1 MGGDAFPFR
10 RRGLAAMDDTEPART
25 FLLRLLRQT
34 ELATCRGET
43 RLASRAWTGEGI
55 APDALDACHRLLT
68 EARRG
73 GAVELVFGKGFQ
85 AHVIQ
90 RVRIADADRLAAF
103 LGEPRYAVRLAAM
116 DAALADVVAGGEPW
130 LAEVLDQCRAR
141 WARGEAA
148 FGLQPGDAEAARETL
163 QILRA
168 IAEDRHRG
176 RDVRSFSIEVTGRS
190 KALEERRQHVVAG
203 LRRIFSIDDAIGAGE
218 VLEAVGFEKFH
229 QPLLIR
235 ADLEI
240 GGATLRVC
248 PYVGLPPELVSDL
261 SLRRG
266 FASYVI
272 GIENLT
278 SFNRYVREIDDG
290 GVVIYTGGFPSRPV
304 LSTIKRL
311 AACTSAVWHWGD
323 IDPGGVRIFRTI
335 ERVVPGLQPHM
346 MDSATARAL
355 GREAAGDTSLSLE
368 AFEGSAIAGIAA
380 FLSRERTWM
389 LEQEAV
395 PPVAP
400 PTLDGDLVA
409 QPR

>member
-1 MGGDAFPFR
+1 
-10 RRGLAAMDDTEPART
+10 
-25 FLLRLLRQT
+25 
-34 ELATCRGET
+34 
-43 RLASRAWTGEGI
+43 
-55 APDALDACHRLLT
+55 
-68 EARRG
+68 
-73 GAVELVFGKGFQ
+73 
-85 AHVIQ
+85 
-90 RVRIADADRLAAF
+90 
-103 LGEPRYAVRLAAM
+103 
-116 DAALADVVAGGEPW
+116 
-130 LAEVLDQCRAR
+130 VLDHCRKR

-148 FGLQPGDAEAARETL
+148 FGLRPGDAEAARETL
-163 QILRA
+163 QVLRA
-168 IAEDRHRG
+168 VAEDRHRG
-176 RDVRSFSIEVTGRS
+176 RDARSFSIEITGRS

-240 GGATLRVC
+240 GGATLRVR
-248 PYVGLPPELVSDL
+248 PFVGLPPELVSAL
-261 SLRRG
+261 SLRNG
-266 FASYVI
+266 FESYVI

-304 LSTIKRL
+304 LGTIKRL
-311 AACTSAVWHWGD
+311 SACTGSAVWHWGD

-346 MDSATARAL
+346 MDGATARAL
-355 GREAAGDTSLSLE
+355 GREAAGDTSLSVG
-368 AFEGSAIAGIAA
+368 AFEGSAIADTAA

-400 PTLDGDLVA
+400 PTPGADLVA

>member
-1 MGGDAFPFR
+1 MGGDAFPFGC
-10 RRGLAAMDDTEPART
+10 RGLAAMDDAGPART
-25 FLLRLLRQT
+25 FLLRLLRQA
-34 ELATCRGET
+34 ELAAGRGET
-43 RLASRAWTGEGI
+43 AAASRTWTADGI
-55 APDALDACHRLLT
+55 APEAIDGCHRLLR
-68 EARRG
+68 EAQRG

-85 AHVIQ
+85 AHVVQ
-90 RVRIADADRLAAF
+90 RVRLADADRLAAF

-116 DAALADVVAGGEPW
+116 NAAPADIVAGGEPW
-130 LAEVLDQCRAR
+130 VADVLDHCRKR

-148 FGLQPGDAEAARETL
+148 FGLQPGDTGAARETL

-168 IAEDRHRG
+168 VSEDRHRG
-176 RDVRSFSIEVTGRS
+176 RDVRSFTIEVTGRS

-203 LRRIFSIDDAIGAGE
+203 LRRMFSFDDAMRPE
-218 VLEAVGFEKFH
+218 ELLEAVGFEKFH

-240 GGATLRVC
+240 GGASLRVC
-248 PYVGLPPELVSDL
+248 PYVGLPPELVSGL

-266 FASYVI
+266 FAPYVI

-278 SFNRYVREIDDG
+278 SFNRYVREIDDD

-311 AACTSAVWHWGD
+311 AACVRAVWHWGD

-335 ERVVPGLQPHM
+335 ERVVPGLQPHL
-346 MDSATARAL
+346 MDSATACAL
-355 GREAAGDTSLSLE
+355 GREAAGDTSLSVE
-368 AFEGSAIAGIAA
+368 AFDGSAIAGIAA
-380 FLSRERTWM
+380 FLSRDRTWM

-395 PPVAP
+395 APVAP
-400 PTLDGDLVA
+400 PALDGELFDR
-409 QPR
+409 PR

>member
-1 MGGDAFPFR
+1 MVGDTFSFR
-10 RRGLAAMDDTEPART
+10 CRGLAAMDDTEPARA
-25 FLLRLLRQT
+25 FLLRLLRQA
-34 ELATCRGET
+34 ELAASRGET
-43 RLASRAWTGEGI
+43 GLASRAWAGGGI
-55 APDALDACHRLLT
+55 APDALDACHRLLV
-68 EARRG
+68 EAQRG

-85 AHVIQ
+85 AHVVQ
-90 RVRIADADRLAAF
+90 RIRVADADRLAAF

-130 LAEVLDQCRAR
+130 VADVLDHCRKR

-148 FGLQPGDAEAARETL
+148 FGLQPGDTDAARETL

-168 IAEDRHRG
+168 VAENRHRG
-176 RDVRSFSIEVTGRS
+176 KVARIFSIEVTGRS

-240 GGATLRVC
+240 GGARVRVC
-248 PYVGLPPELVSDL
+248 PYVGLPPELASGL
-261 SLRRG
+261 SLRLG
-266 FASYVI
+266 FAPYVI

-278 SFNRYVREIDDG
+278 SFNRYVREIDDN

-335 ERVVPGLQPHM
+335 ERVVPGLKAHM
-346 MDSATARAL
+346 MDSATARAF
-355 GREAAGDTSLSLE
+355 GREAAGDTSLSAA
-368 AFEGSAIAGIAA
+368 AFEGSAMAGMAA

-400 PTLDGDLVA
+400 PAPDGDLVA